1 MIGAKYFHLEQ
12 QRLFDGDDEQT
23 AADYDGHGTHIS
35 STIAGVSVSSASLF
49 GIANGTARGGA
60 PSARIATYKVCF
72 SLSIFALFSWSR
84 RNYLTR
90 YALFSP

>member
-12 QRLFDGDDEQT
+12 QRLFDSQGQT

-35 STIAGVSVSSASLF
+35 STIAGNSISSASLF
-49 GIANGTARGGA
+49 GIANGTARGGV

-72 SLSIFALFSWSR
+72 FIPFKILLCFLGA
-84 RNYLTR
+84 
-90 YALFSP
+90 